1 MTSLRVKTGKLRGWV
16 VALFRRRQQPQP
28 REKPQRYK
36 FDRELYELARM
47 AAGPDSSA
55 GAATHPDAIR
65 LLGTRAGEHSRAL
78 QDAGIEDDDR
88 GFALEQLCRDYPRV
102 FQAEIFLVDA
112 MARNVM
118 FGALSDD
125 PAVGP
130 GTTLAEVAISALG
143 KRQSLAEV
151 DPEGQAAAFVLD
163 MAVLGHVF
171 YRYGDLEH
179 AIPAGRKAMEL
190 CLGLIEAQRP
200 GTRPTLVLTLDLM
213 TFIRIETGEV
223 PLAMQALDQ
232 ALVHLDVLAAE
243 GRDVSS
249 ALAFHRKLRAAF

>member
-1 MTSLRVKTGKLRGWV
+1 
-16 VALFRRRQQPQP
+16 VALFRRRQQAQP
-28 REKPQRYK
+28 GGKPQRYK
-36 FDRELYELARM
+36 FDRELYELART
-47 AAGPDSSA
+47 AAGPDSAA

-65 LLGTRAGEHSRAL
+65 LLGTRAAEHRRAI
-78 QDAGIEDDDR
+78 QDAGLEDDDR
-88 GFALEQLCRDYPRV
+88 GLTFEQLRRDYPRV
-102 FQAEIFLVDA
+102 FQAEIFMVDV

-118 FGALSDD
+118 FGAISDD

-130 GTTLAEVAISALG
+130 GTTLAELAISALD
-143 KRQSLAEV
+143 KRQSLAQA
-151 DPEGQAAAFVLD
+151 DPEGQLAAFVLD
-163 MAVLGHVF
+163 TAVLGHVF

-179 AIPAGRKAMEL
+179 AIPTGRKAMEL
-190 CLGLIEAQRP
+190 CLGLIEAQRS
-200 GTRPTLVLTLDLM
+200 GTRPILVLTLDVM

-223 PLAMQALDQ
+223 PLAMQALEQ